1 MQPLRPQAAQ
11 PSLGA
16 LGSAA
21 FQALAAADVAPEAD
35 FFQKYQA
42 CSALRPV
49 IMLSCLR
56 SVLQTIPGSTH
67 LAQCILCSSQIWGC
81 PMVHSQTY
89 AASCNLD
96 SLYGSWNWADRRVL

>member
-21 FQALAAADVAPEAD
+21 FAALAAADVAPEAD

-42 CSALRPV
+42 RLQPWLRLTTSFFLASS
-49 IMLSCLR
+49 IRLLLSCDQLP
-56 SVLQTIPGSTH
+56 SMVAS
-67 LAQCILCSSQIWGC
+67 ASSQS
-81 PMVHSQTY
+81 V
-89 AASCNLD
+89 
-96 SLYGSWNWADRRVL
+96 SL

>member
-21 FQALAAADVAPEAD
+21 FQALAAADIAPEAD

-42 CSALRPV
+42 CPVLTVLFFLLSPAL
-49 IMLSCLR
+49 CF
-56 SVLQTIPGSTH
+56 
-67 LAQCILCSSQIWGC
+67 CI
-81 PMVHSQTY
+81 
-89 AASCNLD
+89 
-96 SLYGSWNWADRRVL
+96 

>member
-42 CSALRPV
+42 WSMLTLHLPWPLLAVCSLLLLLLL
-49 IMLSCLR
+49 MLG
-56 SVLQTIPGSTH
+56 I
-67 LAQCILCSSQIWGC
+67 SS
-81 PMVHSQTY
+81 H
-89 AASCNLD
+89 
-96 SLYGSWNWADRRVL
+96 

>member
-42 CSALRPV
+42 WSTLTPTCFRFHLLFALCCWCCCSYLVAAGFGHDNT
-49 IMLSCLR
+49 CL
-56 SVLQTIPGSTH
+56 
-67 LAQCILCSSQIWGC
+67 
-81 PMVHSQTY
+81 
-89 AASCNLD
+89 
-96 SLYGSWNWADRRVL
+96 